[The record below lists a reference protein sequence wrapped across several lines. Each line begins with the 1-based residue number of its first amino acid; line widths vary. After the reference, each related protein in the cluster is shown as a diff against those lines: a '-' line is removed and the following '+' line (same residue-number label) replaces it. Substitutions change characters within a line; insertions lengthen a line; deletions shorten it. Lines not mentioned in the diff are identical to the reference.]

1 MTMTDNL
8 DDNYVK
14 IQKKELDELKSTIEE
29 QKIIIEQTKGF
40 AFGLES
46 KNIKYL
52 RRIDE
57 LKVEIKNLKK
67 MYESSASWKITKPL
81 RWFTNLFRK

>member
-1 MTMTDNL
+1 MTNDS
-8 DDNYVK
+8 DDYVK
-14 IQKKELDELKSTIEE
+14 IQKSELDELKSTIDE
-29 QKIIIEQTKGF
+29 QRIIIEQTKGF

-52 RRIDE
+52 KRIDE
-57 LKVEIKNLKK
+57 LKRDIKNQRR

-81 RWFTNLFRK
+81 RWFTGLFRK